1 MGEKIEPDHLESNL
15 AIWIKG
21 FKEFKIGNN
30 LCFPNRGLF

>member
-21 FKEFKIGNN
+21 LKEFKIGNN
-30 LCFPNRGLF
+30 LCFPNRVLF